1 MELLFDETLSVHYGF
16 VFLSPADEEDPD
28 LDESRRG
35 QVNGLLGAGTGDA
48 LALTTGT
55 HTGDVPLRIE
65 WHDAEPALDDAWD
78 DVVEASVDITDRDMR
93 LAAFDDAREVRLPAT
108 GAHRVRLCATG
119 FEAARRE
126 EDLEDDRV
134 PDRYLL
140 QLWPAPIAGDAIVR
154 VSGPGA
160 QYWHD
165 EARNITSM
173 PEQEWTARQEAS
185 SPPDVGGYQPW
196 APSVGRG
203 LSDERLLSGIPMSL
217 RVELREP
224 LARRACEAVGLA
236 GREPIRSALEALR
249 RLAAA
254 AGDHDE
260 HRAGADPIANRRP
273 TTRRR
278 RRCSP
283 AGHRT
288 GRSGCARRIRR
299 RRSGHRHGPG
309 ASAGSGEGSHRNDR
323 RTPRSGGVRRTWLCL
338 TVVHRPSCSGQPATA
353 PLARHLHV
361 GTVAGMS
368 FIRRKTPNSAHPDW
382 PAERRDLPTQLRA
395 EAAANPG
402 GSVAQIDG
410 RQVSDPDGYVPAE
423 AIVGVFPARSPGQP
437 NRLVAAQPQ
446 LRSGS

>member
-224 LARRACEAVGLA
+224 LARRACEGVGLA
-236 GREPIRSALEALR
+236 GLEPIRSALEALR
-249 RLAAA
+249 RWQPL
-254 AGDHDE
+254 
-260 HRAGADPIANRRP
+260 
-273 TTRRR
+273 
-278 RRCSP
+278 
-283 AGHRT
+283 
-288 GRSGCARRIRR
+288 
-299 RRSGHRHGPG
+299 
-309 ASAGSGEGSHRNDR
+309 
-323 RTPRSGGVRRTWLCL
+323 
-338 TVVHRPSCSGQPATA
+338 PATMTSTEQV
-353 PLARHLHV
+353 L
-361 GTVAGMS
+361 
-368 FIRRKTPNSAHPDW
+368 
-382 PAERRDLPTQLRA
+382 TQLRTDGPPPGDA
-395 EAAANPG
+395 AGAAPPGTERVDLAVRAVFAAA
-402 GSVAQIDG
+402 
-410 RQVSDPDGYVPAE
+410 DPDTVMDLVPLLDLAKAATGMTGEHLVQEVCAERGYA
-423 AIVGVFPARSPGQP
+423 
-437 NRLVAAQPQ
+437 
-446 LRSGS
+446 